1 MPSRFEP
8 FTNGGAALAIPAR
21 ARHAS
26 GSERR
31 PTMPSKDAI
40 LARIVPDEVIALAKD
55 LVNIPSYTTDE
66 SDVAR
71 FLHAFFQR
79 EGLTSELQE
88 VDPGRFQT
96 IARLPGS
103 GGGRS
108 LMLNGHLDIDPIPS
122 GWVRDPWTPTI
133 EGDRF
138 YGAGIYNMKGGVA
151 AMVMGAVAARRAGSL
166 RGDVLV
172 ACVDGELQG
181 GVGTVHMLRR
191 GVRAQMAI
199 VPEPYSTK
207 HIITK
212 HTGVMEFAVQVRGRS
227 VHISRMELG
236 VNAIVKAARVVQAL
250 ETLRITGEPDPDLP
264 GLPRMNIG
272 TIVGGRGE
280 DLELRGANIVPDACM
295 IVLDVRFPQSVT
307 PDSILGDIR
316 RVLDSL
322 MRADKDLTYE
332 IEFPMRPE
340 RRQFREVMLPVSVPA
355 TEPIVQIL
363 KANVTAVTGHEPT
376 VGAVSPYSYAGND
389 TAHLW
394 RAGIPCCLYGPAGG
408 SDEGRSDRWTSVEQ
422 IVTCA
427 RVFGATIAD
436 VCG

>member
-1 MPSRFEP
+1 
-8 FTNGGAALAIPAR
+8 
-21 ARHAS
+21 
-26 GSERR
+26 
-31 PTMPSKDAI
+31 
-40 LARIVPDEVIALAKD
+40 
-55 LVNIPSYTTDE
+55 
-66 SDVAR
+66 
-71 FLHAFFQR
+71 
-79 EGLTSELQE
+79 
-88 VDPGRFQT
+88 
-96 IARLPGS
+96 
-103 GGGRS
+103 
-108 LMLNGHLDIDPIPS
+108 MLNGHLDIDPIPS

-280 DLELRGANIVPDACM
+280 GLELRGANIVPDACM